1 MDGVETEADAQALG
15 QLLLEKGALVHTE
28 GSRQAQ
34 LYIPYNN
41 LFCVCIMTNIIYFLR
56 VFANATTLFYY
67 AREARPISKLLSP
80 AEIQALLSTKP
91 AAPSATTQGS
101 AEVTFVDVQDFSD
114 GELSNHSDDELQV
127 NRVVQNAVVETTKK
141 KKKREKNKE
150 HPKTELNKAE
160 KDQTAA
166 AVSPGV
172 TPTTPLSPATDQA
185 GVASL
190 HETEDC
196 EMEKHTEEASKHD
209 SHDTGAACEVCEED
223 QQLRAVRK
231 CYLCQTL

>member
-1 MDGVETEADAQALG
+1 
-15 QLLLEKGALVHTE
+15 
-28 GSRQAQ
+28 
-34 LYIPYNN
+34 
-41 LFCVCIMTNIIYFLR
+41 MTNIIYFLR

-114 GELSNHSDDELQV
+114 GELSNHSDEELQV
-127 NRVVQNAVVETTKK
+127 KRVVQNAVVETTKK
-141 KKKREKNKE
+141 KKKREKKKE
-150 HPKTELNKAE
+150 HPKTELNEAE
-160 KDQTAA
+160 NAQTAAAA

-172 TPTTPLSPATDQA
+172 TPPTPLSPVTDQA

-231 CYLCQTL
+231 CYNYLCQTLYTVL